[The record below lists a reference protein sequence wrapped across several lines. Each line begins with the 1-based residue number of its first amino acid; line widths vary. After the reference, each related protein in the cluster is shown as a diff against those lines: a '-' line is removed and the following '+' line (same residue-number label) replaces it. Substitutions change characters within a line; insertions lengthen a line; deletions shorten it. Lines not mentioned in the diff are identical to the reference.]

1 MRRQALR
8 LCHTLGMSLALF
20 ALCAALGACSGWK
33 PFEPPV
39 ADEIPEGSGLLSG
52 EDGEF
57 VIFRR

>member
-1 MRRQALR
+1 MGRWVPR
-8 LCHTLGMSLALF
+8 LFHAVGVFLVVL
-20 ALCAALGACSGWK
+20 ALCATLGACAGWS

-39 ADEIPEGSGLLSG
+39 AEEIPDGPGLLSG

>member
-1 MRRQALR
+1 MRSQTLR
-8 LCHTLGMSLALF
+8 LCHALGVSLAVL
-20 ALCAALGACSGWK
+20 AVCTTLGACSGWK

-39 ADEIPEGSGLLSG
+39 AEEIPDGPGLFSG